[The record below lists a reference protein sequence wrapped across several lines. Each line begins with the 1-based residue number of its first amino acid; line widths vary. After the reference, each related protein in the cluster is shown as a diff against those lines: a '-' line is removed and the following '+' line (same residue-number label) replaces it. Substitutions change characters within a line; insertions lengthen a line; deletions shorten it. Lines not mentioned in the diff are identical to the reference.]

1 LVKIR
6 TPDIAALSPD
16 YLGER
21 LAECL
26 HGLDVQF
33 EFLVQLQTD
42 AKKMPI
48 EDTTIE
54 WTSPFHRVGTITS
67 PAQDVRSPEQASLAE
82 HLSFTPWHTLAEH
95 RPLGG
100 INRIRR
106 SAYEASSAVR
116 HQLNGVADKE
126 PISGTV

>member
-1 LVKIR
+1 M
-6 TPDIAALSPD
+6 
-16 YLGER
+16 
-21 LAECL
+21 
-26 HGLDVQF
+26 
-33 EFLVQLQTD
+33 QLQTD

-54 WTSPFHRVGTITS
+54 WTSPFRRVATITI
-67 PAQDVRSPEQASLAE
+67 PAQDFRNPEQIALAE

-106 SAYEASSAVR
+106 SAYAASSAVR
-116 HQLNGVADKE
+116 HQLNGVAEKE